1 MEVNYLLDAVRTWK
15 TLQGQGL
22 VKISRI
28 VPHRATSKS
37 RLSHLSSGKRGRVV
51 QSHCLSFEQ
60 VPHSTRLFLD
70 YLYHFDEVRRFFLRA
85 PFSRDWL
92 KDEVSRLRYDP
103 ARRERVAAILDRQ
116 NRGWGASREALDNI
130 ARFRS
135 GASAV
140 VTGQQVALFGG
151 PLFSIY
157 KALTAIKLATEFT
170 HAGHDCVPV
179 FWLATE
185 DHDLAEVN
193 HVTLLAA
200 DGSLAPYAT
209 DARGHED
216 APMSAVR
223 FGPDIEPRAEEA
235 ARLLGDSEAA
245 VFLRESYRA
254 GETLGNAFAKLFSR
268 LFRHSGVVLIDA
280 SDPELHAIAES
291 VYRAAAVAARDLDD
305 ALLERNRELETAG
318 YHAQVK
324 VTPSSTL
331 LFSMKDGS
339 RVPMHRINGDFTI
352 GEEKLSRE
360 ELLQRIN
367 ERPAEFSANVL
378 LRPVIQDYLL
388 PTVAYV
394 GGPAEIAYFAQ
405 AAVVY
410 EELLGRVTPI
420 LPRFSATLVEPRMQ
434 RLLERYGLSLTETF
448 RDPEHLRVMIAER
461 ALPGDIN
468 ATFDGAV
475 QSLDASLSQLQQ
487 SLERLDPTLVEASER
502 AASKIRY
509 QIERLRER
517 AARAQLRR
525 SEETASHAA
534 LLTNSLYP
542 GKEPQERVIGAMSF
556 LGRYGTQLLLTLYD
570 AAKTGCPDHQ
580 VIYL

>member
-1 MEVNYLLDAVRTWK
+1 M
-15 TLQGQGL
+15 
-22 VKISRI
+22 
-28 VPHRATSKS
+28 
-37 RLSHLSSGKRGRVV
+37 V

-60 VPHSTRLFLD
+60 IPHSTRLFLD
-70 YLYHFDEVRRFFLRA
+70 YLYHFDKVRRFFPRA
-85 PFSRDWL
+85 PFSREWL
-92 KDEVSRLRYDP
+92 KEEVSRLRYDP
-103 ARRERVAAILDRQ
+103 ARRERVAAVLERQ
-116 NRGWGASREALDNI
+116 NRAWGASQETLDNI
-130 ARFRS
+130 GRFRA
-135 GASAV
+135 GAAV
-140 VTGQQVALFGG
+140 AVTGQQVALFGG

-170 HAGHDCVPV
+170 HAGHECVPV

-200 DGSLAPYAT
+200 DGSLTPFVT
-209 DARGHED
+209 EARGPED

-223 FGPDIEPRAEEA
+223 FGPEVETRADEVV
-235 ARLLGDSEAA
+235 RLLGDSEAA
-245 VFLRESYRA
+245 AFLRESYRA
-254 GETLGNAFAKLFSR
+254 GEALGSAFAKLFSR
-268 LFRHSGVVLIDA
+268 LFRHSGVMLIDA
-280 SDPELHAIAES
+280 SDPELHAIGES
-291 VYRAAAVAARDLDD
+291 VYRAAAVAAKDLDD
-305 ALLERNRELETAG
+305 ALLERSRELETAG

-331 LFSMKDGS
+331 LFAIKDGS
-339 RVPMHRINGDFTI
+339 RVPVHRANGDFTI
-352 GEEKLSRE
+352 AGEKLTAE
-360 ELLQRIN
+360 ELLQRIR
-367 ERPAEFSANVL
+367 ERPTEFSANVL
-378 LRPVIQDYLL
+378 LRPVIEDYLL

-420 LPRFSATLVEPRMQ
+420 LPRLSATLIEARVQ
-434 RLLERYGLSLTETF
+434 RRLERYGLSLPETF

-468 ATFDGAV
+468 ATFDGAM
-475 QSLDASLSQLQQ
+475 QSLDASLAGLQQ

-525 SEETASHAA
+525 SEETASQAA
-534 LLTNSLYP
+534 LLSNSLYP
-542 GKEPQERVIGAMSF
+542 GKELQERVIGAMSF

-580 VIYL
+580 VLYL

>member
-1 MEVNYLLDAVRTWK
+1 
-15 TLQGQGL
+15 
-22 VKISRI
+22 
-28 VPHRATSKS
+28 VPE
-37 RLSHLSSGKRGRVV
+37 
-51 QSHCLSFEQ
+51 SHCLSFKQ
-60 VPHSTRLFLD
+60 VPHSTPLFLD
-70 YLYHFDEVRRFFLRA
+70 YLYHFDKVQRFFPRA

-92 KDEVSRLRYDP
+92 KDEVSRLHYDA
-103 ARRERVAAILDRQ
+103 ARRERVAAVLERQ
-116 NRGWGASREALDNI
+116 NRAWGASQETLDDI
-130 ARFRS
+130 ARFRA

-170 HAGHDCVPV
+170 HAGQECVPV

-200 DGSLAPYAT
+200 DGSLAPLAT
-209 DARGHED
+209 EAHGPED

-223 FGPDIEPRAEEA
+223 FGPEIEARAGEA
-235 ARLLGDSEAA
+235 AGLLSDSEVAG
-245 VFLRESYRA
+245 FLRQSYRA
-254 GETLGNAFAKLFSR
+254 GETLGSAFAKLFSR
-268 LFRHSGVVLIDA
+268 LFQHSGVILIDA
-280 SDPELHAIAES
+280 SDPELHAVAES
-291 VYRAAAVAARDLDD
+291 VYRAAIVAAKDLDD
-305 ALLERNRELETAG
+305 ALLERGRELEAAG

-331 LFSMKDGS
+331 LFGMRDGS
-339 RVPMHRINGDFTI
+339 RVPIHRANGQFTLA
-352 GEEKLSRE
+352 EEKLTQD
-360 ELLQRIN
+360 ELLQRIR
-367 ERPAEFSANVL
+367 ERPAKFSANVL
-378 LRPVIQDYLL
+378 LRPVVEDYLL
-388 PTVAYV
+388 PTLAYV

-420 LPRFSATLVEPRMQ
+420 LPRLSATLVEPRIQ
-434 RLLERYGLSLTETF
+434 RLLERYGLSPAETF
-448 RDPEHLRVMIAER
+448 RDPEHLRVLIAER

-468 ATFDGAV
+468 ASFDAAM
-475 QSLDASLSQLQQ
+475 QSLDSSLAAIES
-487 SLERLDPTLVEASER
+487 SLKRLDPTLVEAAER
-502 AASKIRY
+502 AGSKMHY
-509 QIERLRER
+509 QLQHLHER

-525 SEETASHAA
+525 SEETAAHAAALSHA
-534 LLTNSLYP
+534 LIP
-542 GKEPQERVIGAMSF
+542 QKEPQERVIGAMSF

-580 VIYL
+580 VVYL

>member
-1 MEVNYLLDAVRTWK
+1 MVE
-15 TLQGQGL
+15 
-22 VKISRI
+22 
-28 VPHRATSKS
+28 KS
-37 RLSHLSSGKRGRVV
+37 VV
-51 QSHCLSFEQ
+51 QSHCLSFQQ

-70 YLYHFDEVRRFFLRA
+70 YLYHFDNVRRFFPHA

-92 KDEVSRLRYDP
+92 KDEVSRLHYDA
-103 ARRERVAAILDRQ
+103 ARRERVAAILERQ
-116 NRGWGASREALDNI
+116 NRAWGASQETLDNI
-130 ARFRS
+130 VRFRA

-170 HAGHDCVPV
+170 HAGQDCVPV

-193 HVTLLAA
+193 HVALLGA
-200 DGSLAPYAT
+200 DGSLASFAT
-209 DARGHED
+209 EARGPED

-223 FGPDIEPRAEEA
+223 FGPEIEARAEEA
-235 ARLLGDSEAA
+235 ARLLSDPEAA
-245 VFLRESYRA
+245 GFLRESYRA
-254 GETLGNAFAKLFSR
+254 GETLGGAFARLFSR
-268 LFRHSGVVLIDA
+268 LFRHSGVILIDA
-280 SDPELHAIAES
+280 SDPELHEIAES
-291 VYRAAAVAARDLDD
+291 VYRASVVAASDLDQ
-305 ALLERNRELETAG
+305 ALLERSRELEAAG

-331 LFSMKDGS
+331 LFSMKDGG
-339 RVPMHRINGDFTI
+339 RVPVHRANGDFTI
-352 GEEKLSRE
+352 AGEKLGQQ
-360 ELLQRIN
+360 ELLRRIA
-367 ERPAEFSANVL
+367 ERPEEFSANVL
-378 LRPVIQDYLL
+378 LRPVVEDYLL

-394 GGPAEIAYFAQ
+394 GGPAEVAYFAQ

-420 LPRFSATLVEPRMQ
+420 LPRLSATLVEPRIQ
-434 RLLERYGLSLTETF
+434 RLLERYGLSPAETF
-448 RDPEHLRVMIAER
+448 IDPEHLQVLIAER

-468 ATFDGAV
+468 ASFDAATQQLAG
-475 QSLDASLSQLQQ
+475 SLATIRA
-487 SLERLDPTLVEASER
+487 SLERLDPTLVEAAER
-502 AASKIRY
+502 AASKIHY
-509 QIERLRER
+509 QLDRLRER

-525 SEETASHAA
+525 SEETAAHAA
-534 LLTNSLYP
+534 SLSNSLFP
-542 GKEPQERVIGAMSF
+542 HKEPQERVIGAMSF

-580 VIYL
+580 VVYL

>member
-1 MEVNYLLDAVRTWK
+1 MA
-15 TLQGQGL
+15 
-22 VKISRI
+22 
-28 VPHRATSKS
+28 P
-37 RLSHLSSGKRGRVV
+37 
-51 QSHCLSFEQ
+51 SHCLSFQQ

-70 YLYHFDEVRRFFLRA
+70 YLYHFDKVRRFFPRA

-92 KDEVSRLRYDP
+92 QDEVSRLHYD
-103 ARRERVAAILDRQ
+103 ATRRERVAAVLERQ
-116 NRGWGASREALDNI
+116 NRAWGASQETRDNI
-130 ARFRS
+130 ARFRA
-135 GASAV
+135 GAATV

-157 KALTAIKLATEFT
+157 KALTAIKLAVEFT
-170 HAGHDCVPV
+170 RAGQECVPV

-200 DGSLAPYAT
+200 DGSLAPFAT
-209 DARGHED
+209 EAHGPED

-223 FGPDIEPRAEEA
+223 FSPEIEARAEEA
-235 ARLLGDSEAA
+235 ARLLGDTDAA
-245 VFLRESYRA
+245 GFLRQSYRA
-254 GETLGNAFAKLFSR
+254 GETLGSAFGKLFSR
-268 LFRHSGVVLIDA
+268 LFQHSGVILIDA
-280 SDPELHAIAES
+280 SDPELHAVAES
-291 VYRAAAVAARDLDD
+291 VYRAAIVAAKDLDD
-305 ALLERNRELETAG
+305 ALLGRSRELEAAG

-331 LFSMKDGS
+331 LFAMKDGS
-339 RVPMHRINGDFTI
+339 RVPIHRANGQFRLA
-352 GEEKLSRE
+352 GEKFDQD
-360 ELLQRIN
+360 ELLRRIRQ
-367 ERPAEFSANVL
+367 RPAEFSANVL
-378 LRPVIQDYLL
+378 LRPVVEDYLL

-420 LPRFSATLVEPRMQ
+420 LPRLSATLVEPRIQ
-434 RLLERYGLSLTETF
+434 RLLERYGLSVAETF
-448 RDPEHLRVMIAER
+448 LDPEHLRVLIAER

-468 ATFDGAV
+468 ASFDAAM
-475 QSLDASLSQLQQ
+475 QSLDASLAAIQ
-487 SLERLDPTLVEASER
+487 SSLKHLDPTLVEAAER
-502 AASKIRY
+502 AGSKIRY
-509 QIERLRER
+509 QLDRLRER

-525 SEETASHAA
+525 SEETAAHAA
-534 LLTNSLYP
+534 ALSNALFP
-542 GKEPQERVIGAMSF
+542 QKEPQERVIGAMSF

-580 VIYL
+580 VVYP

>member
-1 MEVNYLLDAVRTWK
+1 VA
-15 TLQGQGL
+15 
-22 VKISRI
+22 
-28 VPHRATSKS
+28 P
-37 RLSHLSSGKRGRVV
+37 
-51 QSHCLSFEQ
+51 SHCLSFQQ

-70 YLYHFDEVRRFFLRA
+70 YLYHFDNVRRFFPRA
-85 PFSRDWL
+85 PFAREWL
-92 KDEVSRLRYDP
+92 QDEVSRLHYDA
-103 ARRERVAAILDRQ
+103 ARRERVAAILERQ
-116 NRGWGASREALDNI
+116 NRAWGALQETLDNI
-130 ARFRS
+130 GRFRA

-170 HAGHDCVPV
+170 HAGQECVPV

-200 DGSLAPYAT
+200 DGSLAPFAT
-209 DARGHED
+209 EAHGPED

-223 FGPDIEPRAEEA
+223 FAPEIEARAEEA
-235 ARLLGDSEAA
+235 ARLLSDSEVAG
-245 VFLRESYRA
+245 FLRQSYRA
-254 GETLGNAFAKLFSR
+254 DETLGSGFAKLFSR
-268 LFRHSGVVLIDA
+268 LFQHSGVILIDA
-280 SDPELHAIAES
+280 SDPELHAVAES
-291 VYRAAAVAARDLDD
+291 VYRAAIVAARDLDD
-305 ALLERNRELETAG
+305 ALLERSRELEGAG

-331 LFSMKDGS
+331 LFAMKDGG
-339 RVPMHRINGDFTI
+339 RVPVHRANSQFTLA
-352 GEEKLSRE
+352 EEKVTQD
-360 ELLQRIN
+360 ELLQRIR

-378 LRPVIQDYLL
+378 LRPVVEDYLL
-388 PTVAYV
+388 PTLAYV

-420 LPRFSATLVEPRMQ
+420 LPRLSATLVEPRIQ
-434 RLLERYGLSLTETF
+434 RLLGRYGLAPADTF
-448 RDPEHLRVMIAER
+448 RDPDHLRVLIAER

-468 ATFDGAV
+468 QSFDAAT
-475 QSLDASLSQLQQ
+475 QSLDTSLAAIQT

-502 AASKIRY
+502 AGSKIRY
-509 QIERLRER
+509 QLDRLRER

-525 SEETASHAA
+525 SEETAAHAA
-534 LLTNSLYP
+534 SLSNALFP
-542 GKEPQERVIGAMSF
+542 QKEPQERVIGAMSF

-570 AAKTGCPDHQ
+570 VAKTGCPDHQ
-580 VIYL
+580 VVFL